1 MTDELIKCS
10 RCFLTGSVIH
20 FARNKRGQWYK
31 QCNNCRKGCREK
43 LKLYREV
50 NKDKLKQKQT
60 EQKHKKEMQQLS
72 NQTQLEM
79 NLPTSSNVFSNTILP
94 SSGLFGTVPSTSSS
108 LFGSSTQVSLE
119 FKNSPRV
126 SCSTFQLGSSQNTKH
141 SGGLFKDVDSDIDI

>member
-1 MTDELIKCS
+1 MTDEVIKCS

-50 NKDKLKQKQT
+50 NKDKLKQKQM
-60 EQKHKKEMQQLS
+60 EHKHKKEMQQLS
-72 NQTQLEM
+72 NQTQLET
-79 NLPTSSNVFSNTILP
+79 NLPISSNVFGSSP
-94 SSGLFGTVPSTSSS
+94 STSGSLFGSVATSSCGLFGTVPSTLNSVFGTTFQ
-108 LFGSSTQVSLE
+108 FGS
-119 FKNSPRV
+119 
-126 SCSTFQLGSSQNTKH
+126 GQNTKH